1 MRQKK
6 GFWIPPLAAEL
17 ERAKIFA
24 PRSLGNFWLRFHPKA
39 QLIQVGESDVAVVHA
54 LDKMVSNGG
63 GQRGPSLDLRH
74 HSPGV
79 THLVLLAKDET
90 TQLVAQLL
98 DLFRIIGGAEAF
110 GQLKER
116 LLLLLSRFDSL
127 LDQFDQDSV
136 IAEIALLRQGLNLP
150 GDLGRQSHASP
161 HVLKSS

>member
-1 MRQKK
+1 MWRSCMRSTR
-6 GFWIPPLAAEL
+6 WSRTAAGSEDHL
-17 ERAKIFA
+17 SIC
-24 PRSLGNFWLRFHPKA
+24 GITHPA
-39 QLIQVGESDVAVVHA
+39 LLIWF
-54 LDKMVSNGG
+54 
-63 GQRGPSLDLRH
+63 
-74 HSPGV
+74 
-79 THLVLLAKDET
+79 LLAKDET
-90 TQLVAQLL
+90 TQLVAQPP

-127 LDQFDQDSV
+127 LDQFDQDPV